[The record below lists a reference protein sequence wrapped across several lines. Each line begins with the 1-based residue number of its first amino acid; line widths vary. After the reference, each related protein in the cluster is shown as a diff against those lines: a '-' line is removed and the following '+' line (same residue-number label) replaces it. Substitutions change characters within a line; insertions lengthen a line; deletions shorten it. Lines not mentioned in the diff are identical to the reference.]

1 MSATAKEENM
11 SDKSSTKK
19 GKRAFLY
26 TRVSTAHQVEGF
38 SLEAQ
43 TESLMDYI
51 KFKKME
57 VVDTFSDEG
66 KSGKTI
72 EGRPDF
78 SRMISLIEENA
89 NKDNSNNIVDYVVVF
104 KLSRFGRNAADTLS
118 TLRRM
123 QNCGVELISVED
135 NIDSSDK
142 MGTLLI
148 SILASLAEME
158 RENISLQTF
167 AGKAYKVSNLGAWAG
182 GFAPYGYKLV
192 DKKLEIAEDECEVI
206 KLIYDKYVNSSMGIA
221 GIVSYLHDH
230 GYKKKIRQNGKLD
243 YFTTGFVKAVLD
255 NPVYAGKIAFGRRKT
270 EKISPG
276 SEKTHMV
283 KQKEF
288 PIYDGIHEAL
298 VSEELWG
305 LAHAKRVAHG
315 IKQQKKHSIDHA
327 YLLSGLLRC
336 PVCGGPMYGNVS
348 HKKNKNK
355 GGYYKDYHYY
365 YCKHRLKING
375 ASCDYKVNWLE
386 TKVNDAVLEMFFQL
400 IDNEKISIAL
410 RDKLNVEVD
419 ITSLQNEKEKLK
431 KSLSQYVTA
440 RSHLEKEIDNLAF
453 DTPHYAKIRQDLSV
467 RLYSLYDDEAR
478 VENEIEN
485 VQARIDAIIKDN
497 ASIDNAYEILKS
509 FKSIWEKCVD
519 LEKKELIR
527 FLVEKVEIYENELE
541 NGRFLKSVKLRF
553 PLIYKG
559 LECDTFGLDKDGH
572 VETVA
577 LLTQMKP
584 DDYVTIE
591 LNEEDLRKGKILW

>member
-1 MSATAKEENM
+1 MLFCDKIYLKFGQGFTVSATVKEENM
-11 SDKSSTKK
+11 LLGENSKK
-19 GKRAFLY
+19 GKRVFLY
-26 TRVSTAHQVEGF
+26 TRVSTVHQVDGY

-43 TESLMDYI
+43 TKELERYVRNNEMEIIES
-51 KFKKME
+51 
-57 VVDTFSDEG
+57 FSDEG

-89 NKDNSNNIVDYVVVF
+89 QKNEPNKLVDYVIVF

-118 TLRRM
+118 TLRKM
-123 QNCGVELISVED
+123 QGCGVQLISTED
-135 NIDSSDK
+135 GIDSSST

-148 SILASLAEME
+148 ALLASLAEME

-167 AGKAYKVSNLGAWAG
+167 AGKAYKVSTLGAWAG

-270 EKISPG
+270 EKITPG

-288 PIYDGIHEAL
+288 PVYDGIHEAL

-375 ASCDYKVNWLE
+375 ASCNYKVNWLE

-419 ITSLQNEKEKLK
+419 ISSLENEKEKLK
-431 KSLSQYVTA
+431 KSLSQYTTA
-440 RSHLEKEIDNLAF
+440 RSHLEKEIDNLSF
-453 DTPHYAKIRQDLSV
+453 ETPHYGKIRQDLTV

-478 VENEIEN
+478 VEQEIQN
-485 VQARIDAIIKDN
+485 VQARIDTIVKDN

-527 FLVEKVEIYENELE
+527 FLVEKVEIYKEELE

-553 PLIYKG
+553 PLIYNG

-572 VETVA
+572 VETVV
-577 LLTQMKP
+577 LFIKTNHQ
-584 DDYVTIE
+584 T
-591 LNEEDLRKGKILW
+591 EE

>member
-1 MSATAKEENM
+1 M